1 MKTLL
6 LPILTVGL
14 LASSPVFSQDMTI
27 NLTGDANT
35 EQSSKLELL
44 RILQERMN
52 KLTVGQMNSRVIV
65 STGVKSY
72 YKVGEMVTMF
82 NQMVALRT
90 QLTTEAGD
98 LAKANAG
105 FGQAGN
111 NFVWTYM
118 RQFNEALGVATS
130 LRDQLK
136 ILLKDGKPIAL
147 PPLPTFNISP
157 PSSGSTYMK
166 DYMDSMNGIIAKY
179 GIKQPGD
186 ENNLPA
192 DQKTAF
198 DAEIKAANEKFNDGF
213 SASVKQTNMNSL
225 KIVGNVVGAFFG
237 VPGAGNL
244 VAGLI
249 SGGSVAAALSGLVG
263 TIVDKF
269 QVPDEYFDS
278 ETLKLTDSERLK
290 MIDELHSRMAE
301 SLQKGIAL
309 RANMNSEV
317 KKRYDNI
324 SQPRNEMIL
333 YGPKK

>member
-1 MKTLL
+1 MKALFIPLL
-6 LPILTVGL
+6 MAGL
-14 LASSPVFSQDMTI
+14 LASFPNIGQDMTI

-35 EQSSKLELL
+35 EQSSKLELI
-44 RILQERMN
+44 RILEERMN
-52 KLTVGQMNSRVIV
+52 KLTVAQMNTRVIV
-65 STGVKSY
+65 STAVKNY
-72 YKVGEMVTMF
+72 YKVGEIFKMHDDMWGVRVRLT
-82 NQMVALRT
+82 NESEAL
-90 QLTTEAGD
+90 
-98 LAKANAG
+98 KANPG
-105 FGQAGN
+105 FGPAGN
-111 NFVWTYM
+111 NFVWTYQL
-118 RQFNEALGVATS
+118 QFNEAMSLAGAIKKQTEVVVA
-130 LRDQLK
+130 
-136 ILLKDGKPIAL
+136 DGKPLGL

-157 PSSGSTYMK
+157 PSSGSTFMK
-166 DYMDSMNGIIAKY
+166 DYMDGMNGIITKY

-192 DQKTAF
+192 DQKAAF
-198 DAEIKAANEKFNDGF
+198 DAEIKAANEKFNDGL

-263 TIVDKF
+263 SIVDKF

-278 ETLKLTDSERLK
+278 KTLKLTDAERLK
-290 MIDELHSRMAE
+290 MIDELHLRMSE
-301 SLQKGIAL
+301 TFQKAMAL

>member
-1 MKTLL
+1 MA
-6 LPILTVGL
+6 GL
-14 LASSPVFSQDMTI
+14 LASFPSIGQDMTI

-35 EQSSKLELL
+35 EQSSKLELI
-44 RILQERMN
+44 RILEERMN
-52 KLTVGQMNSRVIV
+52 KLTVAQMNTRVIV
-65 STGVKSY
+65 SSAVKNY
-72 YKVGEMVTMF
+72 YKVGEIFKMHDDMWGVR
-82 NQMVALRT
+82 VR
-90 QLTTEAGD
+90 LTDESSA

-105 FGQAGN
+105 FGEAGN
-111 NFVWTYM
+111 NFIWKYQM
-118 RQFNEALGVATS
+118 QFNEAMSLAGAIKKQTEVVVA
-130 LRDQLK
+130 
-136 ILLKDGKPIAL
+136 DGKPLGL

-157 PSSGSTYMK
+157 PSSGSTFMK

-192 DQKTAF
+192 AQKAAF

-213 SASVKQTNMNSL
+213 SASVKETNMNSL

-263 TIVDKF
+263 SIVDKF

-278 ETLKLTDSERLK
+278 KTLKLTDAERLK
-290 MIDELHSRMAE
+290 MIDELHLRMSE
-301 SLQKGIAL
+301 TFQKAMAL